1 MTFAIPLLFLLPAAS
16 LHAAAPKPQ
25 PSAQEQALTAP
36 IRGLNE
42 KRLILP
48 GIKAAANEYVSYAIY
63 YWPDPAKPGGPY
75 RVIDGK
81 KNAELMESGDLQRL
95 ADMLRN
101 VRILGD
107 AYAKTHDKRYA
118 VRAGQWLRHWFVNPK
133 TKMQPHLAYS
143 QIRPGHETSGL
154 GGGIIDMANLPD
166 TLRAISRLRR
176 SPALTQKE
184 WTAVDA
190 WLRDYGRW
198 LADSPAGQHERKTS
212 NNHFL
217 YYMAQRAAIA
227 SYLGDTAS
235 ARTCLEEARSR
246 MGDHIAQ
253 DGSQP
258 HETKRAKG
266 GSYSIYAL
274 KAWFLL
280 AELGEKNGVDYWNY
294 HAPNGASLAKAYA
307 FLHAMAQEEKRNSP
321 ANSPQ
326 ISDSSLKTMGRTI
339 SSKLAPNSPDR
350 TLLPAT

>member
-1 MTFAIPLLFLLPAAS
+1 MMHATPLLFLLPAAA
-16 LHAAAPKPQ
+16 LHASSPKPP

-48 GIKAAANEYVSYAIY
+48 GVKATANEYVSYAIY

-75 RVIDGK
+75 RSIDGK
-81 KNAELMESGDLQRL
+81 KNDELMESGDLQRL

-101 VRILGD
+101 IRVLGD

-118 VRAGQWLRHWFVNPK
+118 VRAGQWLRHWFITPK

-143 QIRPGHETSGL
+143 QIRPGHDTRGL

-166 TLRAISRLRR
+166 TLRVIAALRG
-176 SPALTQKE
+176 SPALTQNE
-184 WTAVDA
+184 WTAVDT
-190 WLRDYGRW
+190 WLSDYGRW
-198 LADSPAGQHERKTS
+198 LADSPAGRHERKSS

-227 SYLGDTAS
+227 HYLGDTPS
-235 ARTCLEEARSR
+235 ARACLEEALSR
-246 MGDHIAQ
+246 MGDHIAP
-253 DGSQP
+253 DRSQP

-280 AELGEKNGVDYWNY
+280 AELGDKNGIDFWN
-294 HAPNGASLAKAYA
+294 HRAANGASLAKAYA
-307 FLHAMAQEEKRNSP
+307 YLHGMAQEEKRNPS
-321 ANSPQ
+321 AGAPQ
-326 ISDSSLKTMGRTI
+326 IPHSSLKTMERTL